1 MKFLKNKTWFS
12 LIEVIISA
20 LLLSVVVFSILRLSN
35 NNSNQGILLEKNN
48 LLNEIFFSS
57 RECIKSLWYDNLIIL
72 SWTSSLNFGIWNTKC
87 IVWTYNADLSFTW
100 IILKNYYDWSEVWE
114 DEFWTYFTTI
124 SWTNY
129 VNINQFTT
137 DGKNTINYEYKIYK

>member
-57 RECIKSLWYDNLIIL
+57 RECIKSLWYDNLISK
-72 SWTSSLNFGIWNTKC
+72 SWTSSLNFGIWNTEC
-87 IVWTYNADLSFTW
+87 IVWAYNADLSFTW

-114 DEFWTYFTTI
+114 DEFWTYFNTL